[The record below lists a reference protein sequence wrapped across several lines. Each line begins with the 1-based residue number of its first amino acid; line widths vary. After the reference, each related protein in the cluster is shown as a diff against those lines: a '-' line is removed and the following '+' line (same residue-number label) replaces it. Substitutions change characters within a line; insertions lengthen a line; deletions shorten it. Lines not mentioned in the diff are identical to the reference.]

1 MPEPNIVGFSKNYW
15 TRGAAAPVP
24 AQAPRANAGPSVIM
38 RTEQFVSKG
47 LKGLQAMMVT
57 GKTRL
62 AQFEQELAAAQARG
76 NQANIEKYTRLI
88 TNLKKKSTEVSTA
101 NVAAKYAAN
110 KLKAA
115 AAVLHSNK
123 LEMAKLEMEL
133 NRAQKAGLNTSNVQ
147 GRISNLQKRMTSRAE
162 QKEMAEHKKNEA
174 REAVERKKSDAR
186 AAAENVQ
193 RQRKALRNAVVAAR
207 LQLNSAQPS
216 PSQSNRL
223 AYATAMQAYKNAGL
237 PMNNRN
243 GSLGRLKYNSTGVP
257 RRATSGVSSKN
268 THYDFIRNVRARLA
282 KTSNPRDKSKLLDEA
297 LSNLSKRLYSTSN
310 NRRALEMIDN
320 YRRVSS
326 NAGYTS
332 NLNRR
337 AERRKAKKNENKNK
351 HKNKKGGWSGG
362 GGQQIIF
369 GQPGGAGGLAPMMNR
384 GGATAPVFIPTGGGG
399 GGAAPAPIII
409 PGGGGGGAGPSISVN
424 PTIKVNVPQAAAQAA
439 TQMLPPMERSALNNA
454 GGYRRAASLVQGA
467 GGPESVSRALN
478 ALETS
483 NGNVT
488 KAMEKTGL
496 PKNVFTNVNK
506 LGGPVTA
513 RRALTAVKKVSRRTR
528 GVPSSL
534 GRVPSSLGR
543 APTLGRRAPVRRTR
557 KPKAAAKKK
566 YVSSACAT
574 CGRRSSTNQI
584 KVVVSQL
591 RRKNLEKNFL
601 KCLLP

>member
-15 TRGAAAPVP
+15 TRGGAAPAP
-24 AQAPRANAGPSVIM
+24 PRANAGPSMIK
-38 RTEQFVSKG
+38 RTEQFMSSLSEG
-47 LKGLQAMMVT
+47 IFVT
-57 GKTRL
+57 NKTRL

-76 NQANIEKYTRLI
+76 NQASIEKYTRLI
-88 TNLKKKSTEVSTA
+88 TNLKKKSTQVSTA

-115 AAVLHSNK
+115 KTILQSNK

-133 NRAQKAGLNTSNVQ
+133 NRTQKAGLNTSNLQ
-147 GRISNLQKRMTSRAE
+147 SRISNLQKKMTTRAE

-174 REAVERKKSDAR
+174 REAVERKKSEAR
-186 AAAENVQ
+186 AAAENVE
-193 RQRKALRNAVVAAR
+193 RQKKALRNAVVAAR
-207 LQLNSAQPS
+207 LQINSAQPE

-223 AYATAMQAYKNAGL
+223 AYATALQAYKNAGL

-243 GSLGRLKYNSTGVP
+243 GSLGRLKYNSTGVL
-257 RRATSGVSSKN
+257 RRSTTQPKKTTLN
-268 THYDFIRNVRARLA
+268 THYDFIRNVRSKLS

-320 YRRVSS
+320 YRRISS
-326 NAGYTS
+326 NTGYTS

-337 AERRKAKKNENKNK
+337 AERRKPKKNENKNK
-351 HKNKKGGWSGG
+351 KSGGWSGG

-369 GQPGGAGGLAPMMNR
+369 GQPGGGAAAPAMNR
-384 GGATAPVFIPTGGGG
+384 SPAAPVFIPTGGGG
-399 GGAAPAPIII
+399 GAAPAPIMI
-409 PGGGGGGAGPSISVN
+409 PGGGGAGPSISVN
-424 PTIKVNVPQAAAQAA
+424 PTIRVNVPPAAAQAA

-488 KAMEKTGL
+488 KAMAKTGL
-496 PKNVFTNVNK
+496 PKNVFANVNK

-528 GVPSSL
+528 GAPPSK
-534 GRVPSSLGR
+534 GR
-543 APTLGRRAPVRRTR
+543 ATVRRAG

-574 CGRRSSTNQI
+574 CGKRSSTNQI
-584 KVVVSQL
+584 KLVISQL
-591 RRKNLEKNFL
+591 RRNNLEKNFL

>member
-1 MPEPNIVGFSKNYW
+1 
-15 TRGAAAPVP
+15 
-24 AQAPRANAGPSVIM
+24 
-38 RTEQFVSKG
+38 
-47 LKGLQAMMVT
+47 
-57 GKTRL
+57 
-62 AQFEQELAAAQARG
+62 
-76 NQANIEKYTRLI
+76 
-88 TNLKKKSTEVSTA
+88 
-101 NVAAKYAAN
+101 
-110 KLKAA
+110 
-115 AAVLHSNK
+115 
-123 LEMAKLEMEL
+123 
-133 NRAQKAGLNTSNVQ
+133 
-147 GRISNLQKRMTSRAE
+147 
-162 QKEMAEHKKNEA
+162 
-174 REAVERKKSDAR
+174 
-186 AAAENVQ
+186 
-193 RQRKALRNAVVAAR
+193 
-207 LQLNSAQPS
+207 
-216 PSQSNRL
+216 
-223 AYATAMQAYKNAGL
+223 
-237 PMNNRN
+237 
-243 GSLGRLKYNSTGVP
+243 
-257 RRATSGVSSKN
+257 
-268 THYDFIRNVRARLA
+268 
-282 KTSNPRDKSKLLDEA
+282 
-297 LSNLSKRLYSTSN
+297 
-310 NRRALEMIDN
+310 
-320 YRRVSS
+320 
-326 NAGYTS
+326 
-332 NLNRR
+332 
-337 AERRKAKKNENKNK
+337 
-351 HKNKKGGWSGG
+351 
-362 GGQQIIF
+362 
-369 GQPGGAGGLAPMMNR
+369 MMNR

-496 PKNVFTNVNK
+496 SKNVFTNVNK

>member
-15 TRGAAAPVP
+15 TRGGAAPAPGP
-24 AQAPRANAGPSVIM
+24 APPRANAGPSMVK
-38 RTEQFVSKG
+38 RTEQFMSKG
-47 LKGLQAMMVT
+47 LKSLSEGIFVT
-57 GKTRL
+57 NKTRL

-76 NQANIEKYTRLI
+76 NQESIEKYTRLI
-88 TNLKKKSTEVSTA
+88 TNLKKKSTQVSTA

-115 AAVLHSNK
+115 TTILQSNK
-123 LEMAKLEMEL
+123 LEMAKLEMKL
-133 NRAQKAGLNTSNVQ
+133 NRTQKAGLNTSNLQ
-147 GRISNLQKRMTSRAE
+147 SRIGNLQKKMTTRVE

-174 REAVERKKSDAR
+174 REAVERKKSEAR
-186 AAAENVQ
+186 AAAENVE
-193 RQRKALRNAVVAAR
+193 RQKKALRNAVVAAR
-207 LQLNSAQPS
+207 LQMNSAQPE
-216 PSQSNRL
+216 PSQGNRL
-223 AYATAMQAYKNAGL
+223 AYATALQAYKNAGL
-237 PMNNRN
+237 SMNNRN
-243 GSLGRLKYNSTGVP
+243 GSLGRLKYNSTGVL
-257 RRATSGVSSKN
+257 RRSTTQPKKTTLN
-268 THYDFIRNVRARLA
+268 THYDFIRNVRSKLS

-297 LSNLSKRLYSTSN
+297 LSNLSKRLYATSN

-320 YRRVSS
+320 YRRISS
-326 NAGYTS
+326 NTGYTS
-332 NLNRR
+332 HLNRR
-337 AERRKAKKNENKNK
+337 AERRKPKKNENKNK
-351 HKNKKGGWSGG
+351 KSAGWSGG

-369 GQPGGAGGLAPMMNR
+369 GQPGGGGAAPAMNR
-384 GGATAPVFIPTGGGG
+384 SPAAPVFIPTGGGG
-399 GGAAPAPIII
+399 AAPAPMMI
-409 PGGGGGGAGPSISVN
+409 PGGGGAGPSISVN
-424 PTIKVNVPQAAAQAA
+424 PTIRVNVSPAAAQAA

-488 KAMEKTGL
+488 KAMAKTGL
-496 PKNVFTNVNK
+496 PKNVFANVNK

-528 GVPSSL
+528 GAPPSK
-534 GRVPSSLGR
+534 G
-543 APTLGRRAPVRRTR
+543 RAPVRRAG

-574 CGRRSSTNQI
+574 CGKRSSTNQI
-584 KVVVSQL
+584 KLVISQL
-591 RRKNLEKNFL
+591 RRNNLEKNFL